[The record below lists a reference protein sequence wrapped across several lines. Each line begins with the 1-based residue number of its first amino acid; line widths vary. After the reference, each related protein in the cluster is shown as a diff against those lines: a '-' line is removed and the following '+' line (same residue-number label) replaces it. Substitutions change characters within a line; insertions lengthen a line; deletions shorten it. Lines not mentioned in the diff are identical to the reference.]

1 MDTAVEPK
9 DESLRGLLVELA
21 DLDQVLTARKRQN
34 GLKYF
39 RPNAMQQKACQSLAR
54 TILFCGGNRSG
65 KTTVGAAQLAMH
77 LTKDYPDWYPHA
89 KRFRGPMKAVVV
101 ASENAIIDRVLEPRI
116 NQYLP
121 KEYRDKCHF
130 KRVTGGYLSRIIGAD
145 GSTVDFLSNEQDD
158 MAFESQDWDWYWG
171 DEPQKKRKF
180 DAIMRG
186 LLDRGGRT
194 FLTFT
199 PLIEPWMKEQLV
211 DKADSKNIEAFIV
224 DTRDNKFDIDGNPI
238 LLEENIAAQ
247 EAMWD
252 EDTIETRIH
261 GKFFHLRG
269 QVYTEFSEAHQLE
282 FDYEW
287 PKPVICVL
295 DPHDRQPHHVI
306 WAFVDENDAIYVHSE
321 FSRACT
327 VEELAKAINAH
338 EKSIFSEMTS
348 PDGPRKDLKMGYK
361 VKRRIIDPNFGRKP
375 LITTGRN
382 MIQELAKAG
391 CPGWMEADDAKDEGR
406 LKVKEYLHWNQKKE
420 LSLTNRPALYF
431 HKINCKTTIRS
442 MRNHQYEEWT
452 GKTAGEKDP
461 KEKTKDKET
470 HGADCVRYLCMSNPV
485 FDRLSQ
491 GAEYYELEQAPY

>member
-1 MDTAVEPK
+1 MVQED
-9 DESLRGLLVELA
+9 LRQALIDLSELEA
-21 DLDQVLTARKRQN
+21 VLTARKRNN

-39 RPNAMQQKACQSLAR
+39 RPNPMQLRACKSSAK

-65 KTTVGAAQLAMH
+65 KTTIGAVQLAMH
-77 LTKDYPDWYPHA
+77 LTKEYPDWYPKE

-116 NQYLP
+116 NQHLP
-121 KEYRDKCHF
+121 KEYRDKSHY
-130 KRVTGGYLSRIIGAD
+130 KRVTGGYLSRLIGAD

-211 DKADSKNIEAFIV
+211 DRADGKTIDAFVV
-224 DTRDNKFDIDGNPI
+224 DTRDNKFDIDGNAI

-282 FDYEW
+282 FEYEW
-287 PKPVICVL
+287 PNPVICVL

-306 WAFVDENDAIYVHSE
+306 WCIVDKEDNLYVHSE
-321 FSRACT
+321 LDRACT
-327 VEELAKAINAH
+327 VDELARAIKAH
-338 EKSIFSEMTS
+338 EKSIYSVVN
-348 PDGPRKDLKMGYK
+348 GKDQKMGYQI
-361 VKRRIIDPNFGRKP
+361 KRRYIDPNFGRKP

-382 MIQELAKAG
+382 MIQELAKSG
-391 CPGWMEADDAKDEGR
+391 CPGWMEADDPKEEGR
-406 LKVKEYLHWNQKKE
+406 LKVKDYLHWNTKKE
-420 LSLTNRPALYF
+420 LSLTNRPKLYF
-431 HKINCKTTIRS
+431 HKKNCPKTIKS

-470 HGADCVRYLCMSNPV
+470 HGADCVRYLCMSNPN
-485 FDRLSQ
+485 FERLTQ
-491 GAEYYELEQAPY
+491 GAQHYELEEAPY